1 MYVSGAATGIR
12 NLGLGNLQ
20 SETAGRRMVNK
31 MTCRDE
37 VLKAMKILSKGN
49 SAEAF
54 ALKVIIDQVL
64 SQTKAYKESTI
75 RTHIT
80 SKMCANA
87 PVNHAMVYRDLFRV
101 DVGYYKLYNDS
112 SDAIVS
118 R

>member
-1 MYVSGAATGIR
+1 
-12 NLGLGNLQ
+12 
-20 SETAGRRMVNK
+20 

-37 VLKAMKILSKGN
+37 VLKAMKTLSRGSN
-49 SAEAF
+49 NDAF
-54 ALKVIIDQVL
+54 ALKVIINQVL

-101 DVGYYKLYNDS
+101 DVGYYRLNNGGTDLEG
-112 SDAIVS
+112 S